1 MSVDMRASGATA
13 VLGKVGSW
21 ATIRRDDLKMLL
33 PLHKALLE
41 TLEIEMLLIS
51 FSLMHVI

>member
-1 MSVDMRASGATA
+1 MDMRASGATA